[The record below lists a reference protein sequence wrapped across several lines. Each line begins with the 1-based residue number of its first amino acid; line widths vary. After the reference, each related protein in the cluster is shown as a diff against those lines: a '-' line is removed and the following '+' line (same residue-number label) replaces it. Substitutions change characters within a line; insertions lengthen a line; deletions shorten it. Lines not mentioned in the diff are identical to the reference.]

1 MYKVLFFS
9 QSGIIFKSVI
19 DMKFKKNIMKNKIIT
34 TFVLG
39 IFISI
44 PAFSQDTIHTYPV
57 QKDSVLITQ
66 PANTNN
72 KKIISESNQNKILD
86 EPPSQST
93 YYDTRLGSSSPL
105 YDTYEKNDYGAGAIT
120 TNPDK

>member
-1 MYKVLFFS
+1 
-9 QSGIIFKSVI
+9 
-19 DMKFKKNIMKNKIIT
+19 MKNKKIT

-39 IFISI
+39 IFISF

-57 QKDSVLITQ
+57 QKDSVLISQ
-66 PANTNN
+66 PVNKNN
-72 KKIISESNQNKILD
+72 EKIISYSNENKIQD
-86 EPPSQST
+86 KPASQSI

-120 TNPDK
+120 TNPNK